1 LVIWWKVIFIN
12 MSLRHRKK
20 SGNKFAGSKTI
31 VRGGNGPA
39 ILTVKPGGENK
50 INRQGPLDPRN
61 PNGTTL

>member
-1 LVIWWKVIFIN
+1 

-20 SGNKFAGSKTI
+20 SGNKLAGSKTI